1 MATLLNYSINLSAN
15 NIDIDSLHSST
26 GEVVYYKDSVAISY
40 DDLRLVNSKLIEL
53 EYEKQINN
61 NLRSIIHND
70 SIIIKNY
77 KYLNEKLSKDCKKAI
92 KRKNIELGGVT
103 AIFIITVITLLI
115 K

>member
-1 MATLLNYSINLSAN
+1 MTALLNYSTNLSAN

-26 GEVVYYKDSVAISY
+26 GEVVCYKDSVSISY

-61 NLRSIIHND
+61 NLHSIIHND

-77 KYLNEKLSKDCKKAI
+77 KHLNEKIRKDCKKAI
-92 KRKNIELGGVT
+92 NRKNIELGG
-103 AIFIITVITLLI
+103 ATVV
-115 K
+115 